1 MKIQK
6 SINKASEGCQLVI
19 QNNHPPKT
27 PY

>member
-6 SINKASEGCQLVI
+6 SINKASEGCRLVI
-19 QNNHPPKT
+19 QNNHPTKT